1 MENTKQRTKTGTS
14 LSNGRKRLGI
24 QGRTLSRRT
33 LVKSGLIGGG
43 ALLATLYIDPS
54 FKTIRPNRAYAA
66 GLDSGCTPGKW
77 KNNTDIWG
85 PTGYLPG
92 DDWDTTFGVDAFN
105 PDLTLLEA
113 LKQGGGGVKALG
125 RHATAALLNAAHPGI
140 AFPFTVAEVI
150 SLVQAALAGTSSDLE
165 ETKNLLDAKNNL
177 GCPETLTAD
186 R

>member
-1 MENTKQRTKTGTS
+1 MGNTQRTKTGTS
-14 LSNGRKRLGI
+14 LSNGRKRPGI
-24 QGRTLSRRT
+24 QGRILSRRT

-43 ALLATLYIDPS
+43 ALLATLYVDPS

-85 PTGYLPG
+85 STGYAPG
-92 DDWDTTFGVDAFN
+92 DDWDTTFSVDAFN

-113 LKQGGGGVKALG
+113 LKQGGGGLKALA

-140 AFPFTVAEVI
+140 AYPFTVAEVI
-150 SLVQAALAGTSSDLE
+150 SLLQ
-165 ETKNLLDAKNNL
+165 
-177 GCPETLTAD
+177 
-186 R
+186 

>member
-1 MENTKQRTKTGTS
+1 MRKSRQQFRTNTNTS
-14 LSNGRKRLGI
+14 SRGKEKGI
-24 QGRTLSRRT
+24 QARTVSRRT

-43 ALLATLYIDPS
+43 ALLAMLYVDPT

-85 PTGYLPG
+85 PTGYNTG
-92 DDWDTTFGVDAFN
+92 DNWDTTFSVDAFN

-140 AFPFTVAEVI
+140 AYPLTVAEVI
-150 SLVQAALAGTSSDLE
+150 SLVQAALAGTSSDIE
-165 ETKNLLDAKNNL
+165 ETKTLFDIKNNL